1 MNSRSLFGFF
11 AASLFAL
18 SMSGPVSAK
27 DKGDAPKYPEI
38 KLVNISQFDGVLGDA
53 KSIHDS
59 LATIETTLQTANKSL
74 ATTLKLPETTSVEDS
89 LAELKKRANNKIS
102 VGLEKGRVPKLKPTD
117 AVPSDVQEGIDAV
130 NKMMDD
136 MAASLEAVEAMPPKV
151 AELIGAAKSFPGQ
164 INADLLKQNNL
175 APTDLP
181 KVTKTLGSDVKAIEA
196 TPERIKGVTDQTMG
210 MFSKVQSAFAS

>member
-59 LATIETTLQTANKSL
+59 LATMEATLQTANKSL

-136 MAASLEAVEAMPPKV
+136 MAASLEAAEAMPPKV

-181 KVTKTLGSDVKAIEA
+181 KVTKTLGGDLKAIEA

-210 MFSKVQSAFAS
+210 MFTKVQSAFAS